1 MTNKKQTSP
10 TISTLA
16 SDVLRNPNASKIQ
29 KSLAGSALSQK
40 GTGNQTGSKM
50 EDVASKVLNSDKYND
65 TTKSLAASVLSQSNK
80 TR

>member
-1 MTNKKQTSP
+1 MVNKKQTSP

-40 GTGNQTGSKM
+40 GTTNQTGSKM
-50 EDVASKVLNSDKYND
+50 EGIASKVLNSDKYND
-65 TTKSLAASVLSQSNK
+65 TTKSLAGTVLSQSNK
-80 TR
+80 KR